1 MTLFPQ
7 KSYKNWENLCQCSL
21 KNHQFLA
28 LPPTRIRLPPPEMV
42 GGGAG
47 ENLGERD
54 EKCFSIFGWKGC
66 ILTSLSCRES
76 KSVTKK
82 IVDI

>member
-1 MTLFPQ
+1 MSVFPK
-7 KSYKNWENLCQCSL
+7 KSLYMYHFTRSAKIFWPY
-21 KNHQFLA
+21 
-28 LPPTRIRLPPPEMV
+28 PPPRIRLPPLGNGL
-42 GGGAG
+42 GGGK
-47 ENLGERD
+47 NLGGRD
-54 EKCFSIFGWKGC
+54 EKYFSIFGWKGC